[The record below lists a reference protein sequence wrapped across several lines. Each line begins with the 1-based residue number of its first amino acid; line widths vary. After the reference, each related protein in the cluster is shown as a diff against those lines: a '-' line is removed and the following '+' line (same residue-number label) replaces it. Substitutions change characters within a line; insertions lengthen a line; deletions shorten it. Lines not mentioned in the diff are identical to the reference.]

1 MIEQQVEPA
10 GGLTRPSTEVKL
22 WSTYV
27 LRAAGSATLADGTEI
42 EAGAVIYAG
51 RSTAPKARLRGCA
64 NRDVLMA
71 CALVARPTD
80 SGSRP
85 GG

>member
-22 WSTYV
+22 RSTYV

-51 RSTAPKARLRGCA
+51 SFRPDGCHIRIE
-64 NRDVLMA
+64 N
-71 CALVARPTD
+71 C
-80 SGSRP
+80 
-85 GG
+85 